1 MALGK
6 YRRRI
11 TLQTGGEVQ
20 DPDTGVMTSGW
31 ADWRAS
37 IPASIEPVSAREFIA
52 SSATQARVST
62 RIEIPYIDGV
72 LPSMRVVDD
81 RGVVYSIEGP
91 PLPDKQSGLHHLTLL
106 CNQGEDAS

>member
-11 TLQTGGEVQ
+11 TLQTGGETQ
-20 DPDTGVMTSGW
+20 DPNTGVMTRGW
-31 ADWRAS
+31 TDFRAG

-52 SSATQARVST
+52 SAATQARVST

-72 LPSMRVVDD
+72 LPTMRVVDD
-81 RGVVYSIEGP
+81 RGVIYSIEGP
-91 PLPDKQSGLHHLTLL
+91 PLPDKKTGLQWLTLM
-106 CNQGEDAS
+106 CMQGEDAT